1 MAFVNNPNTLYKIVS
16 VKDPNYCLDVS
27 GTDNKK
33 PLIIYKFHGGK
44 NQKWR
49 VLEDGQGNYGFLN
62 FEHSSTLEIP

>member
-49 VLEDGQGNYGFLN
+49 VMEDGQGNYGFLN
-62 FEHSSTLEIP
+62 F